1 MTMNTTTPK
10 PWPGDRIHAR
20 TSGHAGTAPARRAKK
35 ITSKMKP
42 SVIEESGTPT
52 LATAW
57 FDHDGVLTHRRNPSD
72 HSDHPGSRK

>member
-1 MTMNTTTPK
+1 
-10 PWPGDRIHAR
+10 
-20 TSGHAGTAPARRAKK
+20 
-35 ITSKMKP
+35 MKP

-52 LATAW
+52 LAAAW